1 MTAEDRHIS
10 IRETTVHISHRLQSF
25 SQNHQTYTDYSI
37 GSAIVWTLIWMI
49 LKTTATKQTQN
60 RIALVS
66 GGWWMGW
73 LSATIAR
80 AGYPPPKKQLF
91 HHQPLPPGA

>member
-1 MTAEDRHIS
+1 MQ
-10 IRETTVHISHRLQSF
+10 ISHRLQSF
-25 SQNHQTYTDYSI
+25 SQAHQTYTDYSI
-37 GSAIVWTLIWMI
+37 GSAIVWTLIWAV
-49 LKTTATKQTQN
+49 LTSTATKGTRD
-60 RIALVS
+60 RIALIT

-91 HHQPLPPGA
+91 HHAPAPPTA